1 MSIAIVIF
9 TGSTLTFQGGST
21 LILNGMVGGTPTGG
35 VLDATALTLTIGNT
49 SVAPANTLTI
59 LSTATLALSGVLSGT
74 PTSGTLN
81 LSNLTLTLP
90 SGVTVGSHTL
100 TLGGNLVVSGS
111 SALTLT
117 TTGATNV
124 TLPATGTLATLA
136 GSEALTNKTYNGM
149 TITANSGTFAVGNAK
164 SVVISNTLT
173 FTGTD
178 GSSVAFGTGGT
189 VLYAGGGNN
198 TPTVR
203 AKNLLLA
210 QSATVSSVA
219 TYTTPNDS
227 TVHPYRVGA
236 TAAVTAISAGTLT
249 VTATFTDE
257 NNASQTVTFFGMG
270 LTSAGITATGYT
282 PFAPA
287 NIWAK
292 PNTAITVV
300 ATFVGVSITFDV
312 GGIIESLY

>member
-1 MSIAIVIF
+1 MSIAITIPSGATVTF
-9 TGSTLTFQGGST
+9 ASGSTLTLSGAFS
-21 LILNGMVGGTPTGG
+21 GTPTGG
-35 VLDATALTLTIGNT
+35 
-49 SVAPANTLTI
+49 
-59 LSTATLALSGVLSGT
+59 
-74 PTSGTLN
+74 TLN
-81 LSNLTLTLP
+81 LSALTLTLP
-90 SGVTVGSHTL
+90 NGVTVGTKTL
-100 TLGGNLVVSGS
+100 TLAGNFVTSGTS
-111 SALTLT
+111 SITLT
-117 TTGATNV
+117 STGATNV
-124 TLPATGTLATLA
+124 TLPTTGTLSTLA

-164 SVVISNTLT
+164 SVIISNTLT
-173 FTGTD
+173 MTGTD
-178 GSSVAFGTGGT
+178 GSTIAFGTGGT

-198 TPTVR
+198 TPVIR
-203 AKNLLLA
+203 AKNLALA

-219 TYTTPNDS
+219 TYTTPNDA
-227 TVHPYRVGA
+227 TVHPYRIGT

-257 NNASQTVTFFGMG
+257 NSASQTVTFFGMG

-282 PFAPA
+282 AFSPA
-287 NIWAK
+287 VIWAK